1 MVVQWIARLTD
12 DELNRCRASPY
23 VLDRL
28 IWFELRPEE
37 DYLNLGWSG
46 SVLERY
52 FAHSEQLAEV
62 QKALSM
68 IMYGAREVVTDR
80 VAAGYSYDAANGVTV
95 GSQQITHLN
104 PQDVRL
110 VAETFRRLDI
120 VTLLRWLPSDVA
132 EAWHMLGKDTI
143 SPPDPHPNAFYKEYL
158 ENLIAFY
165 ATAADRGMATVT
177 WWD

>member
-1 MVVQWIARLTD
+1 
-12 DELNRCRASPY
+12 

-28 IWFELRPEE
+28 IWFDLRPEE
-37 DYLNLGWSG
+37 DYLHIGRLGAD
-46 SVLERY
+46 LER
-52 FAHSEQLAEV
+52 FCAHSEQLAEV

-68 IMYGAREVVTDR
+68 IVYGAKAVVADR
-80 VAAGYSYDAANGVTV
+80 VVAGSAYDPANGDTV
-95 GSQQITHLN
+95 GSHITHLN

-143 SPPDPHPNAFYKEYL
+143 SPPETHPNSSYKGLL
-158 ENLIAFY
+158 ERLIAFY